1 MSPRRIIF
9 LAVALLIM
17 GFTIFLVKGWLDAQ
31 RAELEAQRKQQPVV
45 QAQPSTMV
53 LVAKGPLTA
62 GQFLRPENLRWQAWP
77 YDGISPNYMVQGG
90 HSLEVLIGAV
100 VRSSLSDGDP
110 VTTAR
115 VV

>member
-9 LAVALLIM
+9 FAVAAFIM
-17 GFTIFLVKGWLDAQ
+17 GFTIFVVKQWIAAQ
-31 RAELEAQRKQQPVV
+31 RAELEAQRQQPVV

-62 GQFLRPENLRWQAWP
+62 GQFLRPENLRWQSWP
-77 YDGISPNYMVQGG
+77 NDGISPNYMVQGQ
-90 HSLEVLIGAV
+90 HSLEEFIGAV

-110 VTTAR
+110 VTSAR
-115 VV
+115 